1 MTLHTMM
8 ITADP
13 GIAQYVTGAGNDVL
27 FVDLENMGKA
37 DRQGHVDSWKS
48 PHVPQD
54 VSRLRAAAPDAVLMV
69 RLNPFHDGTAAEIDD
84 ALARGADALMLPMFR
99 DWQTV
104 ARFADLVA
112 DRAQVVPLVE
122 TAAALEAI
130 SPILERARPDRLHIG
145 LNDLHLDLGCRFM
158 FQPLAEGL
166 LDAPAAALR
175 EAGVPFGIG
184 GLARLDEGTIPARMV
199 LGEHARLGSTWA
211 ILSRSFHDRSTTL
224 DELQARI
231 DFAAELQALR
241 DCHQGWLAA
250 GPLALAD
257 NRNAFRAAVAAAAG

>member
-13 GIAQYVTGAGNDVL
+13 GIARHVTDAGNDVL

-48 PHVPQD
+48 PHVPRD
-54 VSRLRAAAPDAVLMV
+54 VSRLRAAAPDATLMV
-69 RLNPFHDGTAAEIDD
+69 RVNPFHEGTAAEVAD

-112 DRAQVVPLVE
+112 GRAQIVPLAE
-122 TAAALEAI
+122 TAAALDAI
-130 SPILERARPDRLHIG
+130 PLVLERARPGRLHIG

-158 FQPLAEGL
+158 FQPLSDGL

-175 EAGVPFGIG
+175 DAGIPFGIG
-184 GLARLDEGTIPARMV
+184 GLARLDEGKIPARMV

-224 DELQARI
+224 EELQARI

-241 DCHQGWLAA
+241 DCHAGWLAA
-250 GPLALAD
+250 GPRALAD
-257 NRNAFRAAVAAAAG
+257 NRAAFRSAVTAAAG

>member
-13 GIAQYVTGAGNDVL
+13 GIARHVTDAGNDVL
-27 FVDLENMGKA
+27 FVDLESIGKA

-48 PHVPQD
+48 PHVPAD

-69 RLNPFHDGTAAEIDD
+69 RLNPFHDGTGAEIAD

-112 DRAQVVPLVE
+112 GRAQVVPLAE
-122 TAAALEAI
+122 TAVALAAIPELLA
-130 SPILERARPDRLHIG
+130 RARPDRLHIG
-145 LNDLHLDLGCRFM
+145 LNDLHLDLGHRFM

-175 EAGVPFGIG
+175 AAGVPFGIG
-184 GLARLDEGTIPARMV
+184 GLARLDAGAIPARIV
-199 LGEHARLGSTWA
+199 LGEHARLGSSWA
-211 ILSRSFHDRSTTL
+211 ILSRSFHDRATTL
-224 DELQARI
+224 AELTARV
-231 DFAAELQALR
+231 DFAAELAALR
-241 DCHQGWLAA
+241 ACLAGWQAA
-250 GPLALAD
+250 GPRALAA
-257 NRNAFRAAVAAAAG
+257 NRAAFRDAVAAAAG